1 MSMTPDEIRSLV
13 RSLVAAEVRAAKS
26 EGKYFEGVSD
36 LPATHTLVE
45 LADALEK
52 LRGLRPDPE
61 EAIHRRSL
69 ERVLLVLTGISVGS
83 LLAVSSWIA
92 IDPSSQYDKDQR
104 QSGLQAIGAIT
115 AALVGAVAGYSA
127 RK

>member
-1 MSMTPDEIRSLV
+1 M
-13 RSLVAAEVRAAKS
+13 
-26 EGKYFEGVSD
+26 SD
-36 LPATHTLVE
+36 LPDTHTLVE
-45 LADALEK
+45 LADAFEK

-69 ERVLLVLTGISVGS
+69 ERVLLVLTGISVGA

-92 IDPSSQYDKDQR
+92 IDPSGQYDKDQR

-127 RK
+127 RKA

>member
-1 MSMTPDEIRSLV
+1 M
-13 RSLVAAEVRAAKS
+13 
-26 EGKYFEGVSD
+26 SD

-45 LADALEK
+45 LADASEK
-52 LRGLRPDPE
+52 LSGLRPDPE